1 MKKKL
6 RIPAIQIWA
15 CFACPWHIFIC
26 TRIKILCILVD
37 SYINLAES
45 VQHFRRVNF
54 QFGLKINATYPGE
67 HSDITSLELWP
78 KLKL

>member
-26 TRIKILCILVD
+26 MRIKILCILVD

-45 VQHFRRVNF
+45 VQHLKDFPWVLKVLHL
-54 QFGLKINATYPGE
+54 GLE
-67 HSDITSLELWP
+67 P
-78 KLKL
+78 KYFNYLAKKMSKMPSTK